1 MLHHPE
7 WKVNDD
13 ALVALGF
20 IVEGYGTEIKTY
32 TYKRTLIAS
41 HYISINSQSDGLL
54 DFKRSANDLDQYFE
68 PILKA
73 LIKGI
78 LDENKLAQQ
87 SASFALTAVQ
97 VRPVHFKS
105 YL

>member
-1 MLHHPE
+1 MLHHSE
-7 WKVNDD
+7 WKVND
-13 ALVALGF
+13 AVLVALGF
-20 IVEGYGTEIKTY
+20 IVGYGTEIKTY
-32 TYKRTLIAS
+32 LPTNPNNV

-68 PILKA
+68 PMLKA
-73 LIKGI
+73 LIKAI
-78 LDENKLAQQ
+78 LDENKLVQQ
-87 SASFALTAVQ
+87 SASFALTAAQ